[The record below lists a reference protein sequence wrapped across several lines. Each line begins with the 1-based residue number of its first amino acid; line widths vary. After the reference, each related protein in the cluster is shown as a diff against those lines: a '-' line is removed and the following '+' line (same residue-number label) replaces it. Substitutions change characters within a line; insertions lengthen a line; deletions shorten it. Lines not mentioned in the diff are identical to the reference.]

1 MYSRPVNARLFLS
14 ANDSTPMYQQVIDQ
28 VTAKVAIGDWPA
40 GTALPSIRELA
51 SASQVSVI
59 TVKRAYH
66 ELERSGVIV
75 TRHGKGSFV
84 AESQEAPRALLR
96 AELRQHIDALLAC
109 ANRLGL
115 SHDELRQLIDEAMPA
130 ETTHAP
136 RGPSR

>member
-1 MYSRPVNARLFLS
+1 VDAKLFLS
-14 ANDSTPMYQQVIDQ
+14 ASDGTPMYQQVIDQ
-28 VTAKVAIGDWPA
+28 ITTKVAVGDWPA

-59 TVKRAYH
+59 TVKRAYQ

-75 TRHGKGSFV
+75 TFHGKGSFV

-96 AELRQHIDALLAC
+96 AELQQHIDALLAC

-115 SHDELRQLIDEAMPA
+115 SREELTQLLDEASPA
-130 ETTHAP
+130 ELLHSNQGT
-136 RGPSR
+136 SR